1 MKLSSLIAV
10 RQIYKLGR
18 NCYELIY
25 EPELTL
31 RELVDDFDKS
41 QMFLLILTALTPL
54 FVYIVLR
61 VIWDL
66 VVYGNVAAIF
76 GSGLNF
82 VLFVEAL
89 IFAYLGYFL
98 IKILKK

>member
-10 RQIYKLGR
+10 RQVYKLGR

-25 EPELTL
+25 QPEITIQ
-31 RELVDDFDKS
+31 ELMDDFDKS
-41 QMFLLILTALTPL
+41 QLFLLILTALIPL
-54 FVYIVLR
+54 FVYLILR

-66 VVYGNVAAIF
+66 IKFGNIAAVF

-98 IKILKK
+98 VKVLRK